1 MQDEHEKGKNRVGV
15 ARRGA
20 SVYAECRE
28 LSQEQIR
35 DFLKSSEPIDFA
47 GCGRDEKYAWV
58 ECVLR
63 RQNYG
68 ELSKRDRG
76 VVRDYLEK
84 VTGMSAAQ
92 TTRLIRGFLDN
103 GVVKAAPYQRHCFS
117 ALYTAEDITLL
128 AEVDRAHERLSGP
141 ATRHLFQRAYE
152 QYGNKQYKRLAKI
165 SVAHLYNLRA
175 SARYRNQ
182 VAVFEPTRPSA
193 IAIGERRKP
202 DPQGRPG
209 FLRVDTVHQ
218 GDWDGAKGV
227 YHVNAVDTVT
237 QWQVVG
243 CASKISEAYLL
254 PVLKAVV
261 AQFPFV
267 ILGFHV
273 DNGSEYINY
282 RVASMLEK
290 LHAEFTKSRACR
302 SQDNALVE
310 GKNGAVVRKLIGYG
324 YIAGEHAEA
333 IGKFYAQHLNP
344 YLNLHRP
351 CGFATVSL
359 DERGKRR
366 RQYKTEDYRTPL
378 EKLKSLERAE
388 QYLKPGLSLAELDR
402 QALAMSDTECARQM
416 NAAKS
421 RLLRQCK
428 MQFPVPPPFR

>member
-1 MQDEHEKGKNRVGV
+1 MRN
-15 ARRGA
+15 
-20 SVYAECRE
+20 AES
-28 LSQEQIR
+28 LSQEAIR
-35 DFLKSSEPIDFA
+35 EFLKSSQAIEFA

-58 ECVLR
+58 ERVLR
-63 RQNYG
+63 AQNYG
-68 ELSKRDRG
+68 ELGKRERG
-76 VVRDYLEK
+76 VVRAYVGK
-84 VTGMSAAQ
+84 VTGLSAAQ
-92 TTRLIRGFLDN
+92 TTRLIRTFLDR
-103 GVVKAAPYQRHCFS
+103 GTVSAAAYQRHRFS
-117 ALYTAEDITLL
+117 TRYTAEDIALL

-141 ATRHLFQRAYE
+141 ATRHILQREYE
-152 QYGNKQYKRLAKI
+152 QYGNKAYERLAKI

-175 SARYRNQ
+175 TACYRNQ
-182 VAVFEPTRPSA
+182 AAVFESTRPSA
-193 IAIGERRKP
+193 IAIGERRRP
-202 DPQGRPG
+202 DPHGRPG

-254 PVLKAVV
+254 PVLEAVL
-261 AQFPFV
+261 AQFPFTV
-267 ILGFHV
+267 LGFHV
-273 DNGSEYINY
+273 DNGSEYINH
-282 RVASMLEK
+282 RVAKMLGK

-333 IGKFYAQHLNP
+333 IGAFYTRHLNP
-344 YLNLHRP
+344 YLNFHRP

-366 RQYKTEDYRTPL
+366 RQYKTEDYRTPF

-388 QYLKPGLSLAELDR
+388 RYLKPGLSLSKLER
-402 QALAMSDTECARQM
+402 EALGKSDTECARQM

-428 MQFPVPPPFR
+428 VQSPLPPPFR